1 MEEPRLR
8 IIVVDDEEPIRA
20 ILGEFFVELGGFEV
34 ETAGDGLEAL
44 EKIKRSRFDCAF
56 LDLQM
61 PRMTGIELLHYIK
74 DYDNT
79 LPVIIMTG
87 YPSLDAAID
96 TMRHGASD
104 FLTKPVRLSQ
114 LKLVVERV
122 LKERR
127 LLVENLRLKDQL
139 KQKEAIE
146 RLNAELQRKVRE
158 QTLLYSVAETVNNVR
173 GAAGLY
179 SQMAS
184 LACSLVSSKLAMF
197 LLFDQDTNVLYSL
210 ASHGLAGDLAAQ
222 EFVVNLGQGL
232 VGRSAEVG
240 QPIICNSPDAPVEV
254 VSTTDGGRLIASS
267 LLCVPMRIRE
277 AMFGLLLAADKAGS
291 GFGEDDLFLLQF
303 LVSRAAL
310 SVENIAL
317 YESVLDNLHSTL
329 RSLITAIEAKDRY
342 TQQHSTRVTELSVKI
357 AEEMELSQDEI
368 TSLRFSG
375 YLHDIGKIGVPEH
388 ILSKAGR
395 LTDEEFE
402 LMKAHPVIGEGIV
415 GHLGLLPQEKAIVR
429 HHHERWDG
437 RGYPDG
443 LKGKDIPRLARIIT
457 VADAFDA
464 MTSDRPYRKAMSP
477 EEAIRELVKLRFI
490 QFDGQ
495 VVDVFIQL
503 LIREPGL
510 AEGINLLE
518 GGQPEAA
525 PVVTPSEGAG

>member
-1 MEEPRLR
+1 MDEPRLR

-20 ILGEFFVELGGFEV
+20 ILGEFFLELGGFEV
-34 ETAGDGLEAL
+34 ETASDGLEAL
-44 EKIKRSRFDCAF
+44 EKIKHSRFDCAF

-173 GAAGLY
+173 GAASLY

-210 ASHGLAGDLAAQ
+210 ADHGLGDLAVQ
-222 EFVVNLGQGL
+222 EFVVSLGQGL
-232 VGRSAEVG
+232 VGRSAEAG
-240 QPIICNSPDAPVEV
+240 QPIICNSPDEPVEV
-254 VSTTDGGRLIASS
+254 ISSTNGGRLTASS
-267 LLCVPMRIRE
+267 LMCVPMRIRE
-277 AMFGLLLAADKAGS
+277 AMFGLLLAADKGGS

-303 LVSRAAL
+303 LVSRATL

-357 AEEMELSQDEI
+357 AEEMNLSQDEI

-375 YLHDIGKIGVPEH
+375 YLHDIGKIGVPER

-443 LKGKDIPRLARIIT
+443 LKGKDIPHLARIIT

-464 MTSDRPYRKAMSP
+464 MTSDRPYRKAMSSDD
-477 EEAIRELVKLRFI
+477 ALQELVKLRSV

-495 VVDVFIQL
+495 VVDVFLQL
-503 LIREPGL
+503 LAREPGL
-510 AEGINLLE
+510 ATGVALLE
-518 GGQPEAA
+518 SA
-525 PVVTPSEGAG
+525 